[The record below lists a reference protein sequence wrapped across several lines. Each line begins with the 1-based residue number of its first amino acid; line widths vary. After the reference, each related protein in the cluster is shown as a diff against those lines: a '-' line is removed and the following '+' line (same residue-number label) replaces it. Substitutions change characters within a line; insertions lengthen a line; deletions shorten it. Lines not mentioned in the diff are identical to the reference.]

1 MNTILH
7 LRVYL
12 VLKLPLSAAP
22 GLQLLTCR
30 TALFTDA
37 HAKSQRAEETCL
49 RSNKET
55 PGLELNGLASEL
67 TSEPLFP
74 QMLPVSSPA
83 LHVPPPHCLKGWF
96 PKTTVHSC
104 HSPPQSLQLLSIDHR
119 ESSYLQKLQI
129 AQQVT
134 RPCVLT
140 FGSTYLMYALTPGT
154 NYRAHAR

>member
-1 MNTILH
+1 MNTILL

-12 VLKLPLSAAP
+12 VLKLPLRAAP

-37 HAKSQRAEETCL
+37 HAKSQRAEETCP

-83 LHVPPPHCLKGWF
+83 LPVPPPHCVKGWF

-104 HSPPQSLQLLSIDHR
+104 HSPPQSLQLLPKDHR
-119 ESSYLQKLQI
+119 ESSYLQKLFKLHRKSHVPVYSLL
-129 AQQVT
+129 AQ
-134 RPCVLT
+134 PI
-140 FGSTYLMYALTPGT
+140 
-154 NYRAHAR
+154 